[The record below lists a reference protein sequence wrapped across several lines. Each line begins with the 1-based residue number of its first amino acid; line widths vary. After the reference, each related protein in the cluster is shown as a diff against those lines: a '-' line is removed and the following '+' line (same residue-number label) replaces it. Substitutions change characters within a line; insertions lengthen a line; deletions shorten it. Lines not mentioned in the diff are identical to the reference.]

1 MTKQIAI
8 VGMACRFP
16 GNVESPEDFWALLR
30 DEKDAVTQVPADR
43 FGTEFYQHPSKRE
56 AGKSY
61 TFSAGVLDDVAG
73 FDADFFGI
81 SPREAQQMDPQ
92 QRLLLELA
100 WETFEDAGVRPR
112 DMEGSN
118 CAVYIGVASPDYGN
132 RFVDDLNAVDPYSA
146 TGNTLSIASNRLSY
160 LFDLRGPS
168 VSVDTACSSSLVALH
183 QACQALQAGDAE
195 VALAG
200 GVNLLLHP
208 FGFVTFSKASML
220 SPRGR
225 CRAFDASGDGY
236 VRSEGGALVMLKTLE
251 RALADGD
258 TIHAVIAGSG
268 VNSDGYSQGGISVP
282 GAATQAALLRTVYDR
297 AGVDPRSLA
306 YLEAHGTGTAVG
318 DPIEARALMQVASA
332 GRPVDRPLLIGSVKT
347 NVGHLETASGMAG
360 LMKAIL
366 CLKHRAVPKT
376 LHFETPNPAIDFVGG
391 RLRVVDRLTPLD
403 NGPDPL
409 VIGVNSFGFGG
420 TNAHIV
426 LREALANV
434 AATGSPAALT
444 QQVESATAPLS
455 PLILSTRA
463 AAALPELAARYLS
476 ALDGGTPWNALAAN
490 AAHRRQWLKHR
501 AIVAASTLPEARA
514 ALGALTAPTPDQ
526 TEPALVQGEAP
537 GDDTRLALVFSGNGS
552 QWAGMGKQLLE
563 QEPVFCAALDELDAL
578 WRADGSPSLVDV
590 LREGV
595 SARCLAAT
603 EHSQPLL
610 FAIQVGVVRV
620 LEARG
625 VGYDVCLGHSVG
637 EVAAAWASGALT
649 LVQSV
654 HVIKIRSRAQAS
666 TRGTGRMAAAGL
678 GEAAMRVL
686 LVQLGVD
693 AAVEIAGVNSPQ
705 AVTLAGPF
713 GALQTIEA
721 AMQESGRFFQMLD
734 LDYAFH
740 SRQMDPIEPAVLAGL
755 ADLAPNAAVCSFV
768 STVTGA
774 EIAGTE
780 LDAHYWW
787 RNIREP
793 VRFGDAIAQVA
804 QMGVRLFLEI
814 GPHSILRTYVTQTLD
829 DARVTGRS
837 LPTLKRNHDSAHMLD
852 HAIYT
857 MIASGA
863 RVDADCFAPASAR
876 VPLPSYPWQH
886 QRHWLGPTPEA
897 YNLVYRRREHP
908 LLGYRLREHA
918 LAWENQLDPAG
929 LPLLADHVVD
939 GGVAFPGAGYVEMAL
954 AAARVHFGTA
964 SCAVEN
970 LEIRLPVVFQ
980 AQHSK
985 LFRFTVDVRTASFMI
1000 ETRDRM
1006 SDEAWSL
1013 NVTGRLLESGCAL
1026 GTDAEAAM
1034 LPPTTLID
1042 FLAQPAMSG
1051 DTLYQNTAAIGLS
1064 YGPAFRWVRSVHVDA
1079 EADLALAEVEMPAV
1093 VAQSATAQDAYTL
1106 HPALMDSGFHPLF
1119 ALLASPDQAEIEHA
1133 AYVPVQLGRI
1143 DYLRGDAIR
1152 YVMARIERRSPH
1164 SVVASFEFA
1173 DAQGAIVARLGAC
1186 RFRRVDLMGRRQQA
1200 PGRYAYIVEAKP
1212 LAGDID
1218 ARTLPDPVALLD
1230 EATAALAAHEDQPRR
1245 QSHLTEMLPLL
1256 DVLAGAYALQALDAL
1271 DVFAQA
1277 SLPDC
1282 AHPALLARLAQI
1294 VVEDGLARR
1303 DGARLVRDAEA
1314 CASLPGIDE
1323 LWRELLA
1330 QSPAHV
1336 AELTLLA
1343 HCGAALPAVLRGD
1356 VSGAQILPSSRS
1368 SLIEHFFEASPTWA
1382 HVNALTGACLHRAI
1396 EGWSEPRRLRVL
1408 ELDSPMSD
1416 VLQPLA
1422 IHVPVSRCDYTIAGT
1437 REQLSGFDA
1446 SEHPLIHIA
1455 TVEFGETPRL
1465 SGIEEGERYDVVVA
1479 SHVLAAQSEPR
1490 ALLAALRDW
1499 LTPGALVVIAE
1510 PRNSRFADLVFD
1522 LDADAAYANARRAAW
1537 LSPQALTRHLEEAGF
1552 EQIARRTEQGL
1563 DLEGAPTL
1571 VVAREPLANAAA
1583 TAEVSAEMPHMVD
1596 VTEAADASR
1605 AVSAARTPPSHW
1617 SLLFAT
1623 QTTPDDTLAAAL
1635 QAAGHTTSNSTL
1647 HALHHDMSKLVAPA
1661 GRAHHVVFIAPD
1673 PHLDADADGAAVM
1686 HAQQQT
1692 TLALAQL
1699 VRDLAAVAGVMQPQL
1714 WIVTHGGAPV
1724 ATPFAQAASLHP
1736 EQAAMWGLGR
1746 VLANEHPE
1754 LSCRLI
1760 DVSATGRDAAVLLAR
1775 ELLGSDGEEEVLLTP
1790 HGRYVP
1796 RMLSAASAA
1805 LRCTAAAP
1813 VRAQNEAAVLGFAS
1827 PGSLRNLEWFALPQ
1841 RDLAADEVEIEPV
1854 ATGLNFR
1861 DVMYAMG
1868 LLSDEAVENGFAG
1881 ATIGMELSG
1890 RIARVGCDVHRFVP
1904 GDAVLGFAPASFA
1917 SHVRTKAEAIAHK
1930 PARLTFEEAATVPT
1944 TFFTAYYAL
1953 CELARLRRGERVLV
1967 HGAAGGVG
1975 IAAIQLARHLGAEVF
1990 ATAGSR
1996 EKREFVRLLGADHV
2010 FDSRSLAFAD
2020 EIRERTQ
2027 GAGVDIVLN
2036 SLAGEAMV
2044 RSIDTLR
2051 PFGRFLELGKRDFYE
2066 NSRIGL
2072 RPFRNNISYFGIDA
2086 DQLMSALPELT
2097 ARLFEQVMQLFAD
2110 GVLHPLPYRAF
2121 PAERV
2126 EEAFRHM
2133 QQARQIGKIL
2143 VTYPDGTPS
2152 AARPTGVGNM
2162 LQLDPAAV
2170 YLIVGGTGGLGFATA
2185 RWMMS
2190 RGARNLTLVSRSGTL
2205 APEFAH
2211 EAAQWHEANGTQVHT
2226 AACDITDAAAL
2237 DALLAAIAQR
2247 GAPLKGVLHSAMV
2260 IDDGLVRNLD
2270 DERFAA
2276 VLAPKLAGAWNLHQ
2290 ATRGSKLDFFV
2301 VYSSATTFLG
2311 NPGQSSYV
2319 AANCFLE
2326 ALIAQRRAAGLP
2338 GTYMAWGPLDDVG
2351 FLARNAETRKALQA
2365 RIGGLSITSA
2375 EALAAL
2381 ERALVDMSAGEA
2393 VVRLDWQELSL
2404 GMPAAR
2410 ARRYTELHARGSHE
2424 PARQGS
2430 VQMREQIAGLPFA
2443 DALHL
2448 VEETLQAQIARILH
2462 MSPEKI
2468 ETSRSI
2474 LDMGMDSLMGME
2486 LGMAVE
2492 ESFQVK
2498 LSIMTMAE
2506 GATVHSLA
2514 QRIVESIQTQDEAAE
2529 PNGMAAQVAAVAA
2542 QHALDVGMHALADVA
2557 DALSAGAQP
2566 VSTEFA

>member
-1 MTKQIAI
+1 MSKPIAI

-16 GNVESPEDFWALLR
+16 GHVEGPEDFWALLR
-30 DEKDAVTQVPADR
+30 DEKDAVTQVPAER
-43 FGTEFYQHPSKRE
+43 FGTEFYQHPTKRE

-73 FDADFFGI
+73 FDAAFFGI

-112 DMEGSN
+112 DMEGSP
-118 CAVYIGVASPDYGN
+118 CAVYVGVASQDYGN
-132 RFVDDLNAVDPYSA
+132 RFVDDLNSIDPYSA

-183 QACQALQAGDAE
+183 QACQALQSGDAE
-195 VALAG
+195 MALAG

-225 CRAFDASGDGY
+225 CRAFDATGDGY
-236 VRSEGGALVMLKTLE
+236 VRSEGGALVMLKTLD

-282 GAATQAALLRTVYDR
+282 GAATQAALLRTVYER

-306 YLEAHGTGTAVG
+306 YVEAHGTGTAVG
-318 DPIEARALMQVASA
+318 DPIEARALMEVASA

-360 LMKAIL
+360 LIKAIL

-376 LHFETPNPAIDFVGG
+376 LHFETPNPAIDFIGG
-391 RLRVVDRLTPLD
+391 RLRVVDRFTPLE
-403 NGPDPL
+403 GGAEPL

-426 LREALANV
+426 LREA
-434 AATGSPAALT
+434 P
-444 QQVESATAPLS
+444 ATASSNEPRSDAKTATALS
-455 PLILSTRA
+455 PLILSTRT
-463 AAALPELAARYLS
+463 AAALPALAARYLGK
-476 ALDGGTPWNALAAN
+476 LDGGTPWATLASN
-490 AAHRRQWLKHR
+490 AAHRRQWLKYR
-501 AIVAASTLPEARA
+501 AIVSPSTPAEARA
-514 ALGALTAPTPDQ
+514 ALAALAEPSADQ
-526 TEPALVQGEAP
+526 TPVALVQGDTP

-563 QEPVFCAALDELDAL
+563 QEPVFRAALEEVDAL
-578 WRADGSPSLVDV
+578 WCADGSPSLADV
-590 LREGV
+590 LRDGV
-595 SARCLAAT
+595 SAEQLEAT
-603 EHSQPLL
+603 EHAQPLL
-610 FAIQVGVVRV
+610 FALQVGVVRV

-625 VGYDVCLGHSVG
+625 VGYDVCVGHSVG
-637 EVAAAWASGALT
+637 EVASAWAAGALT
-649 LVQSV
+649 LAQAV
-654 HVIKIRSRAQAS
+654 HVIKIRSRMQAG

-678 GEAAMRVL
+678 GEAAMRAL
-686 LVQLGVD
+686 LTQLGVET
-693 AAVEIAGVNSPQ
+693 AVEVAGVNSPQ
-705 AVTLAGPF
+705 AVTLAGSLD
-713 GALQTIEA
+713 ALQVVEA
-721 AMQESGRFFQMLD
+721 AVKESGRFFQMLE

-740 SRQMDPIEPAVLAGL
+740 SRQMDPIEAGVLQGL
-755 ADLAPNAAVCSFV
+755 AELEPSAATRTFV
-768 STVTGA
+768 SAVTGDVL
-774 EIAGTE
+774 AGTE

-793 VRFGDAIAQVA
+793 VRFGDAIAHIVGT
-804 QMGVRLFLEI
+804 GVRLFLEV

-829 DARVTGRS
+829 DVRVSGRS
-837 LPTLKRNHDSAHMLD
+837 LATLKRNQDSAQMLH
-852 HAIYT
+852 HAIY
-857 MIASGA
+857 AALANGA
-863 RVDADCFAPASAR
+863 RVDVARFAPAGVR
-876 VPLPSYPWQH
+876 VALPSYPWQH
-886 QRHWLGPTPEA
+886 EHYWLGPTPEG
-897 YNLVYRRREHP
+897 YNLVNRRRAHP

-929 LPLLADHVVD
+929 LPMLADHVVD
-939 GGVAFPGAGYVEMAL
+939 CGVAFPGAGYVEMAL
-954 AAARVHFGTA
+954 AAAREHFGTD

-980 AQHSK
+980 PQHSK
-985 LFRFTVDVRTASFMI
+985 LFRFTVDVRTAGFTI

-1006 SDEAWSL
+1006 SEEAWSL
-1013 NVTGRLLESGCAL
+1013 NVTGRLLASGCAL
-1026 GTDAEAAM
+1026 DSNVEADALSAA
-1034 LPPTTLID
+1034 TLANL
-1042 FLAQPAMSG
+1042 LAQPAMSG
-1051 DTLYQNTAAIGLS
+1051 DTLYENTAAIGLS
-1064 YGPAFRWVRSVHVDA
+1064 YGPAFQWVRAVHVDA
-1079 EADLALAEVEMPAV
+1079 DADIALAEVAAPAEL
-1093 VAQSATAQDAYTL
+1093 AQSDATLGAYAL

-1119 ALLASPDQAEIEHA
+1119 ALLASTQQADIDAA

-1143 DYLRGDAIR
+1143 DYLRGDGIR
-1152 YVMARIERRSPH
+1152 YVIARIERRSPH
-1164 SVVASFEFA
+1164 SVVASFEFV
-1173 DAQGAIVARLGAC
+1173 DAQGEIVARLGAC
-1186 RFRRVDLMGRRQQA
+1186 RFRRVDLMGRRQHA
-1200 PGRYAYIVEAKP
+1200 PGRYAYVAEARP
-1212 LAGDID
+1212 RADTID
-1218 ARTLPDPVALLD
+1218 ARALPEPAALLD
-1230 EATAALAAHEDQPRR
+1230 DACAALSVQEDPLRR
-1245 QSHLTEMLPLL
+1245 QAHLTEMLPLL
-1256 DVLAGAYALQALDAL
+1256 DVLASAYALKALDAL
-1271 DVFAQA
+1271 NVFAQP

-1282 AHPALLARLAQI
+1282 AHPALLARLVQI
-1294 VVEDGLARR
+1294 AVEDGLVQR
-1303 DGARLVRDAEA
+1303 DGEHLLRDAVA
-1314 CASLPGIDE
+1314 CANLPGIDE
-1323 LWRELLA
+1323 LWRDLLA

-1356 VSGAQILPSSRS
+1356 VSGAQILPQSRS
-1368 SLIEHFFEASPTWA
+1368 SLVEHFFEASPTWA
-1382 HVNALTGACLHRAI
+1382 HVNALTSACLKRAI
-1396 EGWSEPRRLRVL
+1396 EAWDEPRRLHVL
-1408 ELDSPMSD
+1408 QLNSPSND

-1422 IHVPVSRCDYTIAGT
+1422 IQMPSSRCDYTLAGT
-1437 REQLSGFDA
+1437 REQVSGFDA
-1446 SEHPLIHIA
+1446 GEHPSVRVVGI
-1455 TVEFGETPRL
+1455 EFGDVPCLTGVEN
-1465 SGIEEGERYDVVVA
+1465 GARYDIVVA
-1479 SHVLAAQSEPR
+1479 SHVLAAQAEPR
-1490 ALLAALRDW
+1490 ALLNALRGW
-1499 LTPGALVVIAE
+1499 LAPGALVVMTE
-1510 PRNSRFADLVFD
+1510 PRSSRFADIVFD
-1522 LDADAAYANARRAAW
+1522 LDADTAHAHARRTAW
-1537 LSPQALTRHLEEAGF
+1537 LSPVALTKYLEEAGF
-1552 EQIARRTEQGL
+1552 EDVTRHTEQGL
-1563 DLEGAPTL
+1563 DLEGTPTL
-1571 VVAREPLANAAA
+1571 IVAREPYVVASA
-1583 TAEVSAEMPHMVD
+1583 TDETAPQTVPA
-1596 VTEAADASR
+1596 
-1605 AVSAARTPPSHW
+1605 HW
-1617 SLLFAT
+1617 SLLYAADVADTALAT
-1623 QTTPDDTLAAAL
+1623 AL
-1635 QAAGHTTSNSTL
+1635 QAAGHTTSSSTL
-1647 HALHHDMSKLVAPA
+1647 AALRHDMSKLAVPA
-1661 GRAHHVVFIAPD
+1661 GREHHVVFIAPD
-1673 PHLDADADGAAVM
+1673 RALPADADGAAVM
-1686 HAQQQT
+1686 QVQQQT

-1699 VRDLAAVAGVMQPQL
+1699 VRDLAAVAGIMQPRL

-1724 ATPFAQAASLHP
+1724 VAPFAEAATLRP

-1760 DVSATGRDAAVLLAR
+1760 DVSPACRDAAAELAR
-1775 ELLGSDGEEEVLLTP
+1775 ELLASASDDEEEVLLTP
-1790 HGRYVP
+1790 QGRYVP
-1796 RMLSAASAA
+1796 RMLPAASAA
-1805 LRCTAAAP
+1805 LRSASP
-1813 VRAQNEAAVLGFAS
+1813 VSTYAQSEPTVLGFAS

-1841 RDLAADEVEIEPV
+1841 RELAADEVEIEPV

-1890 RIARVGCDVHRFVP
+1890 RVARVGRNVRRFVP

-1917 SHVRTKAEAIAHK
+1917 SRVRTSANAIAHK
-1930 PARLTFEEAATVPT
+1930 PERLTFEEAATVPT

-2097 ARLFEQVMQLFAD
+2097 ARLFDEVMQLFAS

-2121 PAERV
+2121 PADRV

-2143 VTYPDGTPS
+2143 VTYPGGTP
-2152 AARPTGVGNM
+2152 APARTTAVTEA
-2162 LQLDPAAV
+2162 LQLDPAAA
-2170 YLIVGGTGGLGFATA
+2170 YLIVGGTSGFGFATA

-2190 RGARNLTLVSRSGTL
+2190 RGARHLTLASRSGTL
-2205 APEFAH
+2205 TPELAA
-2211 EAAQWHEANGTQVHT
+2211 EAQSWREQRGVQVHT
-2226 AACDITDAAAL
+2226 AACDVTDSAAL
-2237 DALLAAIAQR
+2237 DALLAWIAAR
-2247 GAPLKGVLHSAMV
+2247 GTPLKGVVHSAMV
-2260 IDDGLVRNLD
+2260 IDDGLIRNLD
-2270 DERFAA
+2270 DTRFAA
-2276 VLAPKLAGAWNLHQ
+2276 VLAPKLAGAWNLHR
-2290 ATRGSKLDFFV
+2290 ATRDVKLDLFV

-2311 NPGQSSYV
+2311 NLGQSSYV
-2319 AANCFLE
+2319 AANSFLE
-2326 ALIAQRRAAGLP
+2326 ALIGQRRAAGLS

-2351 FLARNAETRKALQA
+2351 FLARNAETREALQA
-2365 RIGGLSITSA
+2365 RIGGLSITST
-2375 EALAAL
+2375 EALVAL
-2381 ERALVDMSAGEA
+2381 ERALLDETVGEA
-2393 VVRLDWQELSL
+2393 VVRLDWQALAL

-2424 PARQGS
+2424 PARQGGA
-2430 VQMREQIAGLPFA
+2430 QMRDQILGLPFA
-2443 DALHL
+2443 DALRL

-2468 ETSRSI
+2468 ETGRSI

-2514 QRIVESIQTQDEAAE
+2514 QRIVESIQTQDETAE
-2529 PNGMAAQVAAVAA
+2529 PSAAAAQVATFAA
-2542 QHALDVGMHALADVA
+2542 QHALDVGVHALADVA
-2557 DALSAGAQP
+2557 DALSEQRDTQMP
-2566 VSTEFA
+2566 VPSVTELV